1 MMYAAHV
8 AHALGRIDANRVA
21 HHRDVI
27 VAHYGLSV
35 EVPRNVTRAQ
45 LVELMRRDKK
55 AIDGLTFVLD
65 GPSGI
70 ETVSGVSQSVI
81 HSAFDALSVP

>member
-1 MMYAAHV
+1 
-8 AHALGRIDANRVA
+8 
-21 HHRDVI
+21 
-27 VAHYGLSV
+27 
-35 EVPRNVTRAQ
+35 
-45 LVELMRRDKK
+45 MRRDKK

-70 ETVSGVSQSVI
+70 ETVSGVSQAAV